1 MTLQRP
7 VFTDLY
13 LSQTALFRLESKIL
27 VDSVPVAR
35 VACREPAASLDDTL
49 VRFGFSTGYRSWQLP
64 AEAKRKR
71 ILYSWSAR
79 KQVITTTPFG
89 ASQAAKGWS

>member
-27 VDSVPVAR
+27 VDSVLVAR
-35 VACREPAASLDDTL
+35 DACREPAASLDDTL
-49 VRFGFSTGYRSWQLP
+49 V
-64 AEAKRKR
+64 
-71 ILYSWSAR
+71 
-79 KQVITTTPFG
+79 
-89 ASQAAKGWS
+89 